1 MTISEKLQ
9 KLRRNAGLSQAQL
22 AEVLHVS
29 RAAVAKWENG
39 NGIPDVANLKAL
51 AEYFQISIDILLD
64 EDKTLDFSRKTERID
79 FSHYSATTQRQNVY
93 DTVVVDKFPE
103 AHSIYPVSL
112 YYHLN
117 RGERIANILTLG
129 LYKSIWQATH
139 WKEYIGIYYLAD
151 TEDGQYLVEID
162 GENTIIIRLP
172 YRTRTITGT
181 FFEGDR
187 KFLIQGYDL
196 MKQVSE

>member
-1 MTISEKLQ
+1 MTIAEKLH

-39 NGIPDVANLKAL
+39 NGMPDVANLKAL
-51 AEYFQISIDILLD
+51 AEYFQISIDVLLD
-64 EDKTLDFSRKTERID
+64 DDQILDFSIRTERID
-79 FSHYSATTQRQNVY
+79 FSRYSSTASCRNVY
-93 DTVVVDKFPE
+93 DAVIVDKFPE
-103 AHSIYPVSL
+103 AYSIYPVSL

-117 RGERIANILTLG
+117 RAERIANIMTLG

-139 WKEYIGIYYLAD
+139 WKEYTGIYYLAD

-162 GENTIIIRLP
+162 GENMVITQLP
-172 YRTRTITGT
+172 YRTRSITGV

-187 KFLIQGYDL
+187 KFFMQGHDLI
-196 MKQVSE
+196 KR